1 MADGDPLVLVVD
13 DRADAREYVDDL
25 LTPEGYEVIQA
36 ASGEEALQLI
46 ARHPVRLVI
55 TDLEMPGVDGME
67 LLDRVRDQHRDLP
80 VIIFTGHGR
89 LAIGLRAIAHGAFYF
104 LDKPVPPDKLLAL
117 AEKALA
123 LRAERLAAS

>member
-1 MADGDPLVLVVD
+1 MEAGAPLVLVVD
-13 DRADAREYVDDL
+13 DRADARDYVNDL
-25 LTPEGYEVIQA
+25 LTPEGYAVLL
-36 ASGEEALQLI
+36 ASGGEEALELI

-67 LLDRVRDQHRDLP
+67 LLDRVRTEHHDLP

-104 LDKPVPPDKLLAL
+104 LDKPVPAEKLLAL
-117 AEKALA
+117 VEKALA
-123 LRAERLAAS
+123 LREERVGAS